1 MDVGCHAAAIF
12 SGSPS
17 TACEHRSSESQV
29 SLATPETAHKQESRA
44 SDILGE
50 QWRLLAVAFL
60 KDIKVK
66 LVSEIG
72 FI

>member
-17 TACEHRSSESQV
+17 TACEHRSSGSQV
-29 SLATPETAHKQESRA
+29 SLATPQTAHKQESRA

-60 KDIKVK
+60 KDMKMK
-66 LVSEIG
+66 LVSETG